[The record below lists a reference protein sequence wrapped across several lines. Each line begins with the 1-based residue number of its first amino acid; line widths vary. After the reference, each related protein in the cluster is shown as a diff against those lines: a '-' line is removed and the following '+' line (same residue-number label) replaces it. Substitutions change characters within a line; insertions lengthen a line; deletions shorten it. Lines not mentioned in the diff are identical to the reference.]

1 MWFESVIFHS
11 CHQICGFSNTVSVG
25 TGLIIYIIHAVF
37 IVFRVWTSC
46 FYRFNLYIFHAYK
59 GVLKKDQPK
68 RVVFSY
74 LIESVRTPAYE
85 DDREIHETTVLQ
97 RQVYFGSFWVW
108 EKSCFKKS
116 NFSCIVK
123 KKNAGLF
130 LITKNKS
137 FEFGKTRCILDAVV
151 CLIFLYFLNFFPFSS
166 LSFSFPRI
174 LSLHTCKNSTS
185 CSLFCVSIFLSQS
198 HTPLFPKERVCVSLC
213 CEANKGYLLSCK
225 SVCVGWSREWGMT
238 SGSGTWWVQRMCRW
252 SRS

>member
-1 MWFESVIFHS
+1 MFLHVEAFRTNVREIGSNETKSSMWFESVIFHS

-116 NFSCIVK
+116 NFSCMLK
-123 KKNAGLF
+123 KKMQDCF
-130 LITKNKS
+130 LLLKIN
-137 FEFGKTRCILDAVV
+137 
-151 CLIFLYFLNFFPFSS
+151 PSS
-166 LSFSFPRI
+166 LAK
-174 LSLHTCKNSTS
+174 HD
-185 CSLFCVSIFLSQS
+185 VS
-198 HTPLFPKERVCVSLC
+198 
-213 CEANKGYLLSCK
+213 
-225 SVCVGWSREWGMT
+225 
-238 SGSGTWWVQRMCRW
+238 
-252 SRS
+252 

>member
-1 MWFESVIFHS
+1 MKTTEKSTRLLYCRDRCTLEVFGFGRKVVSRNLIFH
-11 CHQICGFSNTVSVG
+11 
-25 TGLIIYIIHAVF
+25 
-37 IVFRVWTSC
+37 
-46 FYRFNLYIFHAYK
+46 
-59 GVLKKDQPK
+59 VL
-68 RVVFSY
+68 
-74 LIESVRTPAYE
+74 L
-85 DDREIHETTVLQ
+85 
-97 RQVYFGSFWVW
+97 
-108 EKSCFKKS
+108 
-116 NFSCIVK
+116 K

-225 SVCVGWSREWGMT
+225 SVCVGWSRE
-238 SGSGTWWVQRMCRW
+238 
-252 SRS
+252 